1 MNPESSIHID
11 GRRVGPHDSTF
22 VIAEI
27 GVNHDGSVERAL
39 QLVDVAA
46 DCGADAVKLQVF
58 RAQKLMHGSAAFADY
73 QKLQCADADPVAM
86 LQRYEL
92 SDSELSTIIDAARDR
107 GLVPLATPFSPDD
120 ITTVVKLNLP
130 AVKIASPDLANPML
144 LGCAALTGKPMI
156 VSTGAADMS
165 EVATAMR
172 QLRGYPV
179 DVALLHC
186 VSSYPASLDDANL
199 GWIHQLATSFACP
212 VGYSDHTTES
222 LAGAL
227 AVAAGACIVE
237 KHLTYDCRAAG
248 PDHGAS
254 ADPRQF
260 AQYVQSIRLAE
271 RARGATLKHVLPC
284 ENDVRTVSR
293 QSLVLRRDI
302 DAGTVL
308 SMRDLTVQRPG
319 TGIPAAALR
328 MTIGKR
334 TRMTLAEGTLLR
346 DDMLLEAA

>member
-1 MNPESSIHID
+1 MNRDNSMNID
-11 GRRVGPHDSTF
+11 GRRIGTNERVF

-73 QKLQCADADPVAM
+73 QRQQCDDHDPAAM
-86 LQRYEL
+86 LRRYEL
-92 SDSELSTIIDAARDR
+92 GDRELSTIIDAARDR
-107 GLVPLATPFSPDD
+107 GLIPLATPFSPDD
-120 ITTVVKLNLP
+120 ISTILKLDLP
-130 AVKIASPDLANPML
+130 AIKIASPDLANPML

-156 VSTGAADMS
+156 LSTGAAEMS

-172 QLRGYPV
+172 QLRRYPV

-186 VSSYPASLDDANL
+186 VSSYPASLGDANL
-199 GWIHQLATSFACP
+199 AWIQQLATSFACP
-212 VGYSDHTTES
+212 AGYSDHTTES
-222 LAGAL
+222 LAGGF

-237 KHLTYDCRAAG
+237 KHLTYDCSAAG
-248 PDHGAS
+248 PDHSAS

-260 AQYVQSIRLAE
+260 AQYVQAIRLAE
-271 RARGATLKHVLPC
+271 KARGVTAKHVLPC
-284 ENDVRTVSR
+284 ETDVRSVSR

-308 SMRDLTVQRPG
+308 SIRDLTVQRPG
-319 TGIPAAALR
+319 TGIPAAALG

-334 TRMTLAEGTLLR
+334 TRMKLAQGTLLR